1 VSKNRISF
9 VAPAV
14 VVPGGPRVLA
24 VHHRAGR
31 LADEHDELEA
41 GQPPVGAQQQ
51 VLVDLDLLHHL
62 QIVHDAHRQQRL
74 QVQQR
79 RRRRPGLVGALDRP
93 HVSLHCCV
101 CCMRNGYRS
110 TPIPIL
116 YISNKVFF

>member
-1 VSKNRISF
+1 MT
-9 VAPAV
+9 
-14 VVPGGPRVLA
+14 
-24 VHHRAGR
+24 
-31 LADEHDELEA
+31 DEHDELEA

-62 QIVHDAHRQQRL
+62 QIVHDAQQQRL

-101 CCMRNGYRS
+101 LQRNGYRITDS
-110 TPIPIL
+110 YS
-116 YISNKVFF
+116 YISNKVFSKTN

>member
-14 VVPGGPRVLA
+14 VVPGAGGPRVLA
-24 VHHRAGR
+24 VHHRRAGH
-31 LADEHDELEA
+31 ADEHDELEA

-62 QIVHDAHRQQRL
+62 QIVHDAQQQRL

-116 YISNKVFF
+116 YI

>member
-51 VLVDLDLLHHL
+51 VVVVDFDLLHHL
-62 QIVHDAHRQQRL
+62 QIVHDAQQQRL

-101 CCMRNGYRS
+101 LHEKRIQIDSGLF
-110 TPIPIL
+110 L
-116 YISNKVFF
+116 YI